1 MERGESVSGLNWKKI
16 IPLLLALIVLGN
28 YLYST
33 LGVTEEQRIL
43 RVVDRAE
50 RAVIDKSFF
59 NLEQVLSS
67 HYRDRSG
74 LTKNDLMRLATLYFR
89 SQDQVRVV
97 RMSSDVEIL
106 DETEAAV
113 RLRVQVFGEAGG
125 KWGRGLAD
133 DSLLGEVFEISLK
146 KESGRWKITAVNP
159 EKRNWPSIYPN

>member
-74 LTKNDLMRLATLYFR
+74 LTKMISCGWRHSIFDLRTR
-89 SQDQVRVV
+89 SVWC
-97 RMSSDVEIL
+97 
-106 DETEAAV
+106 A
-113 RLRVQVFGEAGG
+113 
-125 KWGRGLAD
+125 
-133 DSLLGEVFEISLK
+133 
-146 KESGRWKITAVNP
+146 
-159 EKRNWPSIYPN
+159 